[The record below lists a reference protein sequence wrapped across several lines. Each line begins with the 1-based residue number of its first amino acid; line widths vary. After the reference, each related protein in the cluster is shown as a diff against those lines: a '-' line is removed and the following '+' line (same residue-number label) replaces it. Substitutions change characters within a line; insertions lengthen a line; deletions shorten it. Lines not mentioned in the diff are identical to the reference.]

1 MSPYASPNDH
11 RQYHFLELANRL
23 RVLLICDPYTDKS
36 AASLAVNTG
45 HFDDPADR
53 QGMAHFLEHMLFL
66 GTCTYPKPG
75 EYQQFMSRHGGS
87 NNAWTG
93 TEFTNFFFEID
104 NGFFEAGLDRFSQF
118 FICPTFDPEW
128 VDKERNAVDSEYRL
142 KLQDDMRRSYQ
153 VHKETVNPAH
163 PFSKFSVGNLDTLAD
178 LPGRDLRS
186 DLIRF
191 YESHY
196 SADRMALVMISP
208 ESIDTQLQWCCRYFA
223 PILNRNLGTP
233 TLTMPLYRLDDL
245 GVRIHINPVKE
256 TRKLSLCFPLPNVDE
271 FYDKKPLTFLS
282 HLIGY
287 EGDGSLLSLLKAKG
301 WVNQLSAGGGISGAD
316 FKDFGVNFGLTPL
329 GLEHVDDILAALF
342 GYLKLI
348 GREGLQSWRYDE
360 KRTVLES
367 AFRFQERGRPLD
379 TVSGLVLNL
388 FSYKP
393 EDLLYGDYMMREYD
407 EGLIRRFLA
416 KLTPHNLRIT
426 ITAPEVATDRLAR
439 WYQTPYSV
447 ATITEAEKIRWQQSE
462 PDPALA
468 LPKPNPFI
476 SSRLDPRTPELA
488 ADMPACLIDRPGF
501 RLWHLHEHLFSVPKG
516 NLYISIDSEH
526 AVKNPRNIAMA
537 RLAVELLA
545 DHLNA
550 LTYPAE
556 LAGLGYQIYA
566 HQGGFTINLSG
577 FADKQPLLLD
587 MILGNRTL
595 GYPDP
600 GRFAEIKE
608 QLIRNWDNQ
617 SKARPISQLFNQL
630 TSLLQPNN
638 PPFEQLLRHLRT
650 VELEEMPGFVA
661 QLFGEVHVE
670 TLVHGDWTA
679 AEALELAALME
690 RHLSDINGTSSKP
703 SGETRRPLISIQDRG
718 TLIRE
723 QGCDHEDSALLVYYQ
738 SRTTR
743 ARDLACFTLANHI
756 MSSTFF
762 HELRTRQ
769 QLGYVVGAG
778 NLPLNRHPGL
788 IFYIQSPV
796 AGPQILLDAVEEF
809 IDLFPLA
816 MLEFTEQQWQESKAG
831 LQAQLSERDAN
842 LRSRG
847 QRLWV
852 SIGNKDLGFDQRERV
867 CDEVGK
873 LSRADLVRFITQLRS
888 RTSDR
893 LILCSYGQGHE
904 HDERITGQFIDDP
917 RAFRLNA
924 ATFEA

>member
-11 RQYHFLELANRL
+11 RQYHYLTLANRL
-23 RVLLICDPYTDKS
+23 KVLLICDPETDKS

-66 GTCTYPKPG
+66 GTRTFPKPG
-75 EYQQFMSRHGGS
+75 EYQQFMNRHGGS

-93 TEFTNFFFEID
+93 TEFTNFFFDID
-104 NGFFEAGLDRFSQF
+104 NAYFEQGLARFTQF
-118 FICPTFDPEW
+118 FICPTLAPEW

-142 KLQDDMRRSYQ
+142 KLMDDVRRSYQ

-163 PFSKFSVGNLDTLAD
+163 PFTKFSVGNLDTLAD
-178 LPGRDLRS
+178 LPGRSLHGDLVA
-186 DLIRF
+186 F
-191 YESHY
+191 YERHY
-196 SADRMALVMISP
+196 SADRMALVMLSP
-208 ESIDTQLQWCCRYFA
+208 ESIATQLTWCEHFFG
-223 PILNRNLGTP
+223 PIVDRNLGEP
-233 TLTMPLYRLDDL
+233 ALTEPLYRQEDL
-245 GVRIHINPVKE
+245 GLRIDLVPVKE
-256 TRKLSLCFPLPNVDE
+256 SRRLSLTFPLPPVDAY
-271 FYDKKPLTFLS
+271 YDRKPLTFLS

-287 EGDGSLLSLLKAKG
+287 EGNGSLLSLLKEKG
-301 WVNQLSAGGGISGAD
+301 WVNQLAAGGGVSGSN
-316 FKDFGVNFGLTPL
+316 FKDFGINFGLTPA
-329 GLEHVDDILAALF
+329 GVDHVDEIIGLLF

-348 GREGLQSWRYDE
+348 QRQGLAPWRYVE
-360 KRTVLES
+360 KQQVLES
-367 AFRFQERGRPLD
+367 AFRFQERGKAQD
-379 TVSGLVLNL
+379 TVAGLVLNL
-388 FSYKP
+388 FLYRP

-407 EGLIRRFLA
+407 EPLIARLLA
-416 KLTPHNLRIT
+416 KLIPHNLRVT
-426 ITAPEVATDRLAR
+426 LVAPGLVTDRLAR
-439 WYQTPYSV
+439 WYQTPYKVS
-447 ATITEAEKIRWQQSE
+447 TIPEASKIRWQQCE
-462 PDPALA
+462 PDSALA
-468 LPKPNPFI
+468 LPEPNPFI
-476 SSRLDPRTPELA
+476 AGRLEPRIPAIA
-488 ADMPACLIDRPGF
+488 ADQPACLIDRPGF
-501 RLWHLHEHLFSVPKG
+501 RLWHLHEHQFKVPKG
-516 NLYISIDSEH
+516 NLYIAIDSEH
-526 AVKNPRNIAMA
+526 AVKSPRHIAMA
-537 RLAVELLA
+537 RLAVELLS

-556 LAGLGYQIYA
+556 LAGLGYQMYA
-566 HQGGFTINLSG
+566 HQGGFTITLSG
-577 FADKQPLLLD
+577 FSDKQALLLD

-600 GRFAEIKE
+600 ARFAAIKQ
-608 QLIRNWDNQ
+608 QLVRNWENQ
-617 SKARPISQLFNQL
+617 AKTRPINQLFNQL

-638 PPFEQLLRHLRT
+638 PPFEQLLRHLRG
-650 VELEEMPGFVA
+650 VEIGEMPAFVA
-661 QLFGEVHVE
+661 QLFREVHVE
-670 TLVHGDWTA
+670 TLVHGDWQES
-679 AEALELAALME
+679 EALALAALLE
-690 RHLSDINGTSSKP
+690 RHLAPYSQPGS
-703 SGETRRPLISIQDRG
+703 ETRRPLLSIQDRG
-718 TLIRE
+718 TLIR
-723 QGCDHEDSALLVYYQ
+723 QHGCEHEDSALLVYYQ

-796 AGPQILLDAVEEF
+796 AGPQVLLDAVEQF

-816 MLEFTEQQWQESKAG
+816 MLEFSEQQWQESKAG

-867 CDEVGK
+867 CEEVGR
-873 LSRADLVRFITQLRS
+873 LNRADLVRFVTQLRS

-904 HDERITGQFIDDP
+904 HDERITGQIIDDTG
-917 RAFRLNA
+917 AFRLTA
-924 ATFEA
+924 QPFDG

>member
-11 RQYHFLELANRL
+11 RQYHYLELANRL
-23 RVLLICDPYTDKS
+23 KVLLICDPETDKS

-45 HFDDPADR
+45 HFDDPSDR

-66 GTCTYPKPG
+66 GTDTYPKPG
-75 EYQQFMSRHGGS
+75 EYQQFMNRHGGS

-93 TEFTNFFFEID
+93 TEFTNFFFDID
-104 NGFFEAGLDRFSQF
+104 NDYFEQGLARFSQF
-118 FICPTFDPEW
+118 FICPTFSPEW

-142 KLQDDMRRSYQ
+142 KLMDDVRRSYQ

-178 LPGRDLRS
+178 LPGRSLHS
-186 DLIRF
+186 DLLRF
-191 YESHY
+191 YEQHY
-196 SADRMALVMISP
+196 SADRMALVMLSP
-208 ESIDTQLQWCCRYFA
+208 ESIANQLTWCEHFFG
-223 PILNRNLGTP
+223 PILDRNLGIP
-233 TLTMPLYRLDDL
+233 TVEAPLYRLEDL
-245 GVRIHINPVKE
+245 GLCIEQTPVKE
-256 TRKLSLCFPLPNVDE
+256 SRRLSLNFPLPPVDAY
-271 FYDKKPLTFLS
+271 YDKKPLTFLS

-287 EGDGSLLSLLKAKG
+287 EGDGSLLSLLKEKG
-301 WVNQLSAGGGISGAD
+301 WVNQLAAGGGVSGSN
-316 FKDFGVNFGLTPL
+316 FKDFGINFGLTPM
-329 GLEHVDDILAALF
+329 GMDHVDDIITLLF
-342 GYLKLI
+342 GYLKLVKQ
-348 GREGLQSWRYDE
+348 EGLAPWRYEE
-360 KRTVLES
+360 KQRVLES
-367 AFRFQERGRPLD
+367 AFRFQERGKAQD

-388 FSYKP
+388 FIYQP
-393 EDLLYGDYMMREYD
+393 QDLLYGDYMMREYD
-407 EGLIRRFLA
+407 EELLARLLA

-426 ITAPEVATDRLAR
+426 LTAPGLSTDRLAR
-439 WYQTPYSV
+439 WYQTPYKVSH
-447 ATITEAEKIRWQQSE
+447 IPEADKIRWQQSE
-462 PDPALA
+462 PDAALR
-468 LPKPNPFI
+468 LPDPNPFI
-476 SSRLDPRTPELA
+476 ATRLEPRSPELA
-488 ADMPACLIDRPGF
+488 TDLPACLIDRPGF
-501 RLWHLHEHLFSVPKG
+501 RLWHLHEHQFSVPKG
-516 NLYISIDSEH
+516 NLYIAIDSEH
-526 AVKNPRNIAMA
+526 AVKSPRHIAMA
-537 RLAVELLA
+537 RLAVELLC

-556 LAGLGYQIYA
+556 LAGLGYQMYA
-566 HQGGFTINLSG
+566 HQGGFTITLSG
-577 FADKQPLLLD
+577 FSDKQALLLD
-587 MILGNRTL
+587 MILANRTL

-600 GRFAEIKE
+600 ARFAAIKQ
-608 QLIRNWDNQ
+608 QLIRNWENQ
-617 SKARPISQLFNQL
+617 AKTRPINQLFNQL

-638 PPFEQLLRHLRT
+638 PPFEQLLRHLRE
-650 VELEEMPGFVA
+650 VELAEMPAFVQ
-661 QLFGEVHVE
+661 QLFSQVHVE
-670 TLVHGDWTA
+670 TLVHGDWQES
-679 AEALELAALME
+679 EALALAALLE
-690 RHLSDINGTSSKP
+690 RHLAPYSQP
-703 SGETRRPLISIQDRG
+703 SAETRRPLISIQDRG

-723 QGCDHEDSALLVYYQ
+723 HGCEHEDSALLVYYQ

-796 AGPQILLDAVEEF
+796 AGPQVLLDAVEEF

-816 MLEFTEQQWQESKAG
+816 MLEFSEQQWQESKRG

-852 SIGNKDLGFDQRERV
+852 SIGNKDLGFDQREHV
-867 CDEVGK
+867 CEEVGK
-873 LSRADLVRFITQLRS
+873 LSRADLVRFIMALRS

-904 HDERITGQFIDDP
+904 HDERITGQFIEDP
-917 RAFRLNA
+917 SLFRLNA
-924 ATFEA
+924 LTFDA

>member
-11 RQYHFLELANRL
+11 RRYHYLELANRL
-23 RVLLICDPYTDKS
+23 RVLLICDPETDKS

-45 HFDDPADR
+45 HFDDPVDR

-66 GTCTYPKPG
+66 GTRTYPKPG

-93 TEFTNFFFEID
+93 TEFTNFFFDID

-118 FICPTFDPEW
+118 FICPTFAPEW

-142 KLQDDMRRSYQ
+142 KLQDDVRRSYQ

-186 DLIRF
+186 DLIAF
-191 YESHY
+191 YETHY
-196 SADRMALVMISP
+196 SADRMALVMLSP
-208 ESIDTQLQWCCRYFA
+208 ASIETQLAWCDRFFSTIPDRRLGPPALSA
-223 PILNRNLGTP
+223 PV
-233 TLTMPLYRLDDL
+233 YRLDGL
-245 GVRIHINPVKE
+245 GIRIQIAPGKE
-256 TRKLSLCFPLPNVDE
+256 TRKLALTFPLPSVDAL
-271 FYDKKPLTFLS
+271 YDKKPLTFLS

-287 EGDGSLLSLLKAKG
+287 EGEGSLLSLLKARG
-301 WVNQLSAGGGISGAD
+301 WVNQLAAGGGISGAN
-316 FKDFGVNFGLTPL
+316 FKDFGVSFGLTPL
-329 GLEHVDDILAALF
+329 GLAHVDDIIADLF

-348 GREGLQSWRYDE
+348 ERDGLQAWRYDE
-360 KRTVLES
+360 KRSVLES
-367 AFRFQERGRPLD
+367 AFRFQERGRALD

-388 FSYKP
+388 FSYAP
-393 EDLLYGDYMMREYD
+393 DDMIHGDYMMREYD
-407 EGLIRRFLA
+407 EPLIRRFLA
-416 KLTPHNLRIT
+416 KLTPHNLRVT
-426 ITAPEVATDRLAR
+426 IQAPEVSTDRLAR

-447 ATITEAEKIRWQQSE
+447 QSITEAEKIRWQQSE
-462 PDPALA
+462 PDPALH
-468 LPKPNPFI
+468 LPSPNPFI
-476 SSRLDPRTPELA
+476 SSRLDARARALC
-488 ADMPACLIDRPGF
+488 ADMPACLVDRPGF
-501 RLWHLHEHLFSVPKG
+501 RLWHLHEHLFGVPKG
-516 NLYISIDSEH
+516 SLYISIDSEH
-526 AVKNPRNIAMA
+526 AVRSPRHIAMA
-537 RLAVELLA
+537 RLAVELLT

-577 FADKQPLLLD
+577 FADKLPLLLD

-600 GRFAEIKE
+600 ARFSEIKE
-608 QLIRNWDNQ
+608 QLIRNWENQ
-617 SKARPISQLFNQL
+617 SKTRPISQLFNQL

-650 VELEEMPGFVA
+650 IALDEMPDFVSR
-661 QLFGEVHVE
+661 LFAEVHIE

-679 AEALELAALME
+679 AEALELAALLE
-690 RHLSDINGTSSKP
+690 RHLRVSSQP
-703 SGETRRPLISIQDRG
+703 SAETRRPLISIQDRG

-816 MLEFTEQQWQESKAG
+816 MLEFTEQQWQDSKAG

-867 CDEVGK
+867 CEEVGR

-893 LILCSYGQGHE
+893 LILCSYGLGHE

-924 ATFEA
+924 ATFGA

>member
-11 RQYHFLELANRL
+11 RRYHYLELANRL
-23 RVLLICDPYTDKS
+23 RVLLICDPQTDKS

-45 HFDDPADR
+45 HFDDPVDR

-66 GTCTYPKPG
+66 GTRTYPKPG

-93 TEFTNFFFEID
+93 TEFTNFFFDID
-104 NGFFEAGLDRFSQF
+104 NGFFEAGLHRFSQF
-118 FICPTFDPEW
+118 FICPTFDPKW

-142 KLQDDMRRSYQ
+142 KLQDDVRRSYQ

-186 DLIRF
+186 DLIAF
-191 YESHY
+191 YETHY

-208 ESIDTQLQWCCRYFA
+208 ASIEAQLAWCDRFFSTI
-223 PILNRNLGTP
+223 PDRHLGP
-233 TLTMPLYRLDDL
+233 PALSAPLYRLDDL
-245 GVRIHINPVKE
+245 GIRIQINPVKE
-256 TRKLSLCFPLPNVDE
+256 TRKLALTFPLPSVDAL
-271 FYDKKPLTFLS
+271 YDKKPLTFLS

-287 EGDGSLLSLLKAKG
+287 EGEGSLLSLLKAKG
-301 WVNQLSAGGGISGAD
+301 WVNQLAAGGGISGAN
-316 FKDFGVNFGLTPL
+316 FKDFGVSFGLTPL
-329 GLEHVDDILAALF
+329 GLDHVDDIIAALF

-348 GREGLQSWRYDE
+348 EQDGVQAWRYDE
-360 KRTVLES
+360 KRSVLES
-367 AFRFQERGRPLD
+367 AFRFQERGRALD
-379 TVSGLVLNL
+379 TASGLVLNL
-388 FSYKP
+388 FSYAP
-393 EDLLYGDYMMREYD
+393 DDLLHGDYMMREFD
-407 EGLIRRFLA
+407 EPLIRRFLA
-416 KLTPHNLRIT
+416 KLTPHNLRVT
-426 ITAPEVATDRLAR
+426 IQAPEVSTDRLAR

-447 ATITEAEKIRWQQSE
+447 QTITEAEKIRWQQSQ
-462 PDPALA
+462 PDPALH
-468 LPKPNPFI
+468 LPAPNPFI
-476 SSRLDPRTPELA
+476 SSRLDARLPALA

-501 RLWHLHEHLFSVPKG
+501 RLWHLHEHLFGVPKG
-516 NLYISIDSEH
+516 SLYISIDSEH
-526 AVKNPRNIAMA
+526 AVRSPRHIAMA
-537 RLAVELLA
+537 RLAVELLT

-600 GRFAEIKE
+600 ARFSEIKE
-608 QLIRNWDNQ
+608 QLIRNWENQ
-617 SKARPISQLFNQL
+617 SKTRPISQLFNQL

-650 VELEEMPGFVA
+650 VELGEMPAFVS
-661 QLFGEVHVE
+661 QLFAKVHIE

-679 AEALELAALME
+679 AEALELASLLE
-690 RHLSDINGTSSKP
+690 RHLGASSQP
-703 SGETRRPLISIQDRG
+703 SAETRRPLISIQDRG

-723 QGCDHEDSALLVYYQ
+723 QGCEHEDSALLVYYQ

-816 MLEFTEQQWQESKAG
+816 MLEFTEQQWQDSKAG

-867 CDEVGK
+867 CEEVGN

-893 LILCSYGQGHE
+893 LILCSYGLGHE

-917 RAFRLNA
+917 RAFRLNS